1 MSHVTTA
8 PDILAHLS
16 PSSDGDALHELAP
29 VLPPPRRGRAP
40 LWTFFRNLMTPV
52 LRWRAHRQQPGILH
66 MTQQPEMPIDLLAR
80 KYPFIYIKALSG

>member
-16 PSSDGDALHELAP
+16 PASDGDALHEQAP
-29 VLPPPRRGRAP
+29 VLPPSRQGRAP
-40 LWTFFRNLMTPV
+40 LWTFFRNLMTPI
-52 LRWRAHRQQPGILH
+52 LRWRAHRQQPDMLRVP
-66 MTQQPEMPIDLLAR
+66 TQPEMPIDLLAR